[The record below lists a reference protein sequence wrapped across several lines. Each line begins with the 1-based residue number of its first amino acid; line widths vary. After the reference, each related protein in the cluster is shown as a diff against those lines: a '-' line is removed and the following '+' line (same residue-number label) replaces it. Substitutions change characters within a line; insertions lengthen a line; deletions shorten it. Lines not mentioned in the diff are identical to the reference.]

1 MKKIL
6 LVSMMHNVT
15 DLLKEAEPDL
25 KGKKVVYI
33 PTAAIAEEIEG
44 MAEEETRML
53 EDMGLI
59 VDELEVSTASRKTVM
74 EKLTKNDMIFVGGGN
89 TFFLLQELKR
99 SGADQ
104 IISQEVEKGKLYI
117 GESAGAIAAC
127 PDIRYSAEMDVPE
140 KAPELTGYTG
150 MGLVD
155 FYVVP
160 HLGHPEMGPAAERI
174 IEQYS
179 SVPDLKV
186 INDYQAILVKGDK
199 VRILPESCVAEG
211 SAVEIR
217 KVETDKKEYMPLLL
231 LADEQED
238 MIDRYLDRGTLY
250 VLDDGGVKCECV
262 VTDEGG
268 GVLEIKNI
276 ATAPEWRGHGYGKAM
291 LDFVAAA
298 YRGRYSILQV
308 GTGDS
313 PLTIPFYEKCGFTRS
328 HRIRNFFTDHYD
340 HPIYE
345 AGVRLVDMIYLQK
358 KIGNEETSKQ
368 PAGRTGQKEENQ

>member
-1 MKKIL
+1 MGKLWKFS
-6 LVSMMHNVT
+6 VSTPSRGHAVVRERSRERPDKNNGFEFEMET
-15 DLLKEAEPDL
+15 DQTCLPPVFGGIDSLRDAM
-25 KGKKVVYI
+25 
-33 PTAAIAEEIEG
+33 AAGRAAEEGFAPRERAFG
-44 MAEEETRML
+44 
-53 EDMGLI
+53 
-59 VDELEVSTASRKTVM
+59 
-74 EKLTKNDMIFVGGGN
+74 GGGN
-89 TFFLLQELKR
+89 
-99 SGADQ
+99 
-104 IISQEVEKGKLYI
+104 
-117 GESAGAIAAC
+117 
-127 PDIRYSAEMDVPE
+127 M
-140 KAPELTGYTG
+140 
-150 MGLVD
+150 
-155 FYVVP
+155 
-160 HLGHPEMGPAAERI
+160 
-174 IEQYS
+174 
-179 SVPDLKV
+179 
-186 INDYQAILVKGDK
+186 
-199 VRILPESCVAEG
+199 
-211 SAVEIR
+211 EIR
-217 KVETDKKEYMPLLL
+217 EIRENKKQFLPLLL
-231 LADEQED
+231 AADEQED

-298 YRGRYSILQV
+298 YQGRHSILQV

-368 PAGRTGQKEENQ
+368 PAGRTGQAEEENQ